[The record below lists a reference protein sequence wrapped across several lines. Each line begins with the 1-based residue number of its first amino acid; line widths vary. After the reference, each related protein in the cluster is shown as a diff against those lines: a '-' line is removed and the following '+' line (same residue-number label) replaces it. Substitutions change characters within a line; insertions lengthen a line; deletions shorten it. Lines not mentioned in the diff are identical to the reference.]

1 MPKRIEFTPPKELLD
16 AIGEGVQPGQRLDN
30 MRTEFAVKDDGR
42 WCIVRVDGVPFP
54 GYDYQGNPT
63 DERDDTMPEGSKF
76 IDSYK
81 NAMAEGS
88 TDTGA
93 PEGGGY

>member
-1 MPKRIEFTPPKELLD
+1 MAEKRVEFTPPKALLE

-30 MRTEFAVKDDGR
+30 MRTEFAVKEDGR

-63 DERDDTMPEGSKF
+63 DEKGDPEGMKESNF
-76 IDSYK
+76 INTYK
-81 NAMAEGS
+81 RAMS
-88 TDTGA
+88 D
-93 PEGGGY
+93 EGGGGGGYA

>member
-1 MPKRIEFTPPKELLD
+1 MSEKRVEFRPPKELLD

-63 DERDDTMPEGSKF
+63 DEKDEGMPKGKFMDTYQS
-76 IDSYK
+76 
-81 NAMAEGS
+81 AMTEGS

-93 PEGGGY
+93 Y

>member
-1 MPKRIEFTPPKELLD
+1 MPKKVEFVPPKELLD

-30 MRTEFAVKDDGR
+30 MRTEFAVKEDGR

-63 DERDDTMPEGSKF
+63 DDKEETRPEGKF
-76 IDSYK
+76 KDTYRS
-81 NAMAEGS
+81 AMA
-88 TDTGA
+88 DTGA
-93 PEGGGY
+93 Y